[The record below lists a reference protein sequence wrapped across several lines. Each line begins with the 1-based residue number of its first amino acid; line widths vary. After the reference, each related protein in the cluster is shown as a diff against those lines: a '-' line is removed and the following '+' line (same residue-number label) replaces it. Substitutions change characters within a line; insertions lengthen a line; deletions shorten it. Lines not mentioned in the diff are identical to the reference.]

1 MIRLANL
8 LQAPTVSIYQLV
20 KTKTFALYLFDMVK
34 WIKWNEIWDRVFTK
48 IASNFKLYT
57 ATFESSI
64 LDIWRD
70 PECTFGRM
78 YITTLIKVKSW
89 V

>member
-1 MIRLANL
+1 M
-8 LQAPTVSIYQLV
+8 
-20 KTKTFALYLFDMVK
+20 
-34 WIKWNEIWDRVFTK
+34 KWNEIWDRVFTK

-70 PECTFGRM
+70 PECAFGRM